1 MGSSQ
6 AKDKGQHSIEI
17 SSIMGVLENQIFQ
30 KRKNFLGEYTKIK
43 RENDDILNIKIF
55 IILDVDSA
63 PPGTVNKF
71 VNKSMF
77 KDHWLYPYIYPIL
90 NDKNL
95 EEALNSIGYT
105 YAKKIVRKV
114 NTVKSFQ
121 LKEENK
127 IKIL

>member
-1 MGSSQ
+1 MNNSG
-6 AKDKGQHSIEI
+6 
-17 SSIMGVLENQIFQ
+17 
-30 KRKNFLGEYTKIK
+30 
-43 RENDDILNIKIF
+43 
-55 IILDVDSA
+55 
-63 PPGTVNKF
+63 
-71 VNKSMF
+71 
-77 KDHWLYPYIYPIL
+77 YIYPIL